1 MVERSGSEQ
10 RSNINDLLQAAAA
23 GLALGAAIAGGVDTD
38 PEPKAKAKA
47 KAKSKSVPLARA
59 QAASGSDDVPSPPK
73 AEAPPKR
80 QVCKCCGAVGRT
92 RQGCSCHGGKSHQCL
107 KRASAASSSSEY
119 VPAGEPLVFFADTA
133 EAQEEDTMSDQSWG
147 QVCEEPEAD
156 EPEAEE
162 KKPVYLDG
170 RNPIEKKP
178 TKKNEQP
185 KAEAKKMS
193 KPAPT
198 TQGKPCPA
206 CESAMVLRK
215 AHRGG
220 CFWGCSRY
228 PDCRGTRR
236 PFDTKDAV
244 ASESPCWKAQ

>member
-1 MVERSGSEQ
+1 M
-10 RSNINDLLQAAAA
+10 
-23 GLALGAAIAGGVDTD
+23 
-38 PEPKAKAKA
+38 
-47 KAKSKSVPLARA
+47 
-59 QAASGSDDVPSPPK
+59 
-73 AEAPPKR
+73 
-80 QVCKCCGAVGRT
+80 
-92 RQGCSCHGGKSHQCL
+92 
-107 KRASAASSSSEY
+107 
-119 VPAGEPLVFFADTA
+119 FFADTA

-244 ASESPCWKAQ
+244 ASASPCWKAQ